1 MKIFLITGNTGFIGQ
16 NILNSN
22 IFSNHKLILIN
33 RKKTYHKK
41 QYLNYN
47 FKDFKKV
54 KNYNIEL
61 FIHLAAADPENSNH
75 KNIIEI
81 NKKIDNVL
89 IYLKKKNKI
98 KKIFFTSSNSV
109 FKNNTI
115 QIIKQNTIPNP
126 KEAYGISKL
135 KTEKLIKK
143 NFKSYLILRLPSVI
157 GIGVNK
163 GLIYRI
169 SRQIKNNKTLKVN
182 NIKRKF
188 NNILDVKDLIK
199 IIKSY
204 LKEQKKIK
212 KIYNICS
219 NNNIRFL
226 DLLKFIHKIFKKKL
240 KIIDCGVSAN
250 YKYYVFNKDN
260 FFKNIKFKKIKKII
274 KDYVV

>member
-89 IYLKKKNKI
+89 IYLKKKIKLKKFFLHLQIAFLRIILFKSLNKI
-98 KKIFFTSSNSV
+98 LY
-109 FKNNTI
+109 
-115 QIIKQNTIPNP
+115 QI
-126 KEAYGISKL
+126 L
-135 KTEKLIKK
+135 
-143 NFKSYLILRLPSVI
+143 
-157 GIGVNK
+157 
-163 GLIYRI
+163 
-169 SRQIKNNKTLKVN
+169 
-182 NIKRKF
+182 
-188 NNILDVKDLIK
+188 
-199 IIKSY
+199 
-204 LKEQKKIK
+204 
-212 KIYNICS
+212 
-219 NNNIRFL
+219 
-226 DLLKFIHKIFKKKL
+226 KKL
-240 KIIDCGVSAN
+240 TVSVN
-250 YKYYVFNKDN
+250 LKQ
-260 FFKNIKFKKIKKII
+260 KN
-274 KDYVV
+274 